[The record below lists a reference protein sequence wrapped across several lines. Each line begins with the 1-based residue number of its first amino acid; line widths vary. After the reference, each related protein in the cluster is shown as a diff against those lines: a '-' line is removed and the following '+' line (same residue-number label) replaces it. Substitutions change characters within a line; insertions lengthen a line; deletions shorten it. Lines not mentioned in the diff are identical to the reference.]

1 MTNIKFSSII
11 LGAPLM
17 MTTALTAY
25 AGGHGAKTIG
35 QTTALIAEA
44 GLATQN

>member
-1 MTNIKFSSII
+1 
-11 LGAPLM
+11 M

-25 AGGHGAKTIG
+25 AGDHGAKTIG

-44 GLATQN
+44 GLATTELKDGESANVLK